1 MTKKERR
8 RKSDANKLHI
18 LNIINKLF
26 WLISLIYIVAQTYM
40 LFAIGL
46 ATSVK
51 FVLPPEEVPK
61 PPLVYVIIVIVL
73 MLLIIFA
80 CIVKLHKLSAKWKEK
95 CHGLKYDLRL
105 ILLILRFTI
114 IIGIPYAVYYY
125 C

>member
-1 MTKKERR
+1 MIKKERR
-8 RKSDANKLHI
+8 RRSDADKLHMI
-18 LNIINKLF
+18 DIINKLF
-26 WLISLIYIVAQTYM
+26 WIISLIYIVAQTYT
-40 LFAIGL
+40 LFAIRL

-61 PPLVYVIIVIVL
+61 LPLVYVIIVIVL

-95 CHGLKYDLRL
+95 YHGLKYGLRL

-114 IIGIPYAVYYY
+114 IIGIPYAVCHY

>member
-8 RKSDANKLHI
+8 RKSDADKPHM
-18 LNIINKLF
+18 LNIVNKLF

-51 FVLPPEEVPK
+51 FVLPPEDMPK
-61 PPLVYVIIVIVL
+61 PPFAYVIIVVAL
-73 MLLIIFA
+73 MLMIIFA

-95 CHGLKYDLRL
+95 YHGLKYGLRL

-114 IIGIPYAVYYY
+114 IIGIPYAIYHY

>member
-8 RKSDANKLHI
+8 RKSDANKLHM

-26 WLISLIYIVAQTYM
+26 WLISLIYIVAQIYM
-40 LFAIGL
+40 LFAIRL

-80 CIVKLHKLSAKWKEK
+80 CIVKWKEK
-95 CHGLKYDLRL
+95 YHGLKYDLRL

-114 IIGIPYAVYYY
+114 IIGIPYAVYHY

>member
-8 RKSDANKLHI
+8 RKSDANKLHM

-26 WLISLIYIVAQTYM
+26 WLISTYM

-105 ILLILRFTI
+105 LLLILRFTI
-114 IIGIPYAVYYY
+114 IIGIPYAVYHY

>member
-8 RKSDANKLHI
+8 RKSDANKLHMLKYYKQI
-18 LNIINKLF
+18 VLADFIDIYCGSNI
-26 WLISLIYIVAQTYM
+26 YV
-40 LFAIGL
+40 FAIRL

-95 CHGLKYDLRL
+95 YHGLKYDLRL

-114 IIGIPYAVYYY
+114 IIGIPYAVYHY

>member
-8 RKSDANKLHI
+8 RKSDANKLHM

-26 WLISLIYIVAQTYM
+26 WLISLIYIVAQIYM

-80 CIVKLHKLSAKWKEK
+80 CIVKLHKLSAKWKER
-95 CHGLKYDLRL
+95 GSL
-105 ILLILRFTI
+105 
-114 IIGIPYAVYYY
+114 
-125 C
+125 

>member
-1 MTKKERR
+1 MIKKERR
-8 RKSDANKLHI
+8 RRSDADKLHMI
-18 LNIINKLF
+18 DIINKLF
-26 WLISLIYIVAQTYM
+26 WIISLIYIVAQTYT
-40 LFAIGL
+40 LFAIRL

-61 PPLVYVIIVIVL
+61 PPLVYVIIVVVL

-95 CHGLKYDLRL
+95 YSGLRYVRMT
-105 ILLILRFTI
+105 LLIMEFMI
-114 IIGIPYAVYYY
+114 IIGIPYAVYHY